1 MGLSVHP
8 HDRVQSAHRRAPR
21 CVPLKWAAALAFV
34 CVPLLAGCDAS
45 APASEAK
52 DVPPALTV
60 STVAAGKQAIDHNV
74 VATGSVVAWQDLSIG
89 TEITGLKVAAVAVEE
104 GDVVKRGQLLAQI
117 DDTVLSAQFRQAEAG
132 VREAQANLKFAES
145 ENARAKDLV
154 ARGNVSAQN
163 AQDRETR
170 SFAAAAKLAMAEAQR
185 DEIKARLVATKIV
198 APADGYISKRSI
210 LIGDV
215 VAAGREAFRMVRDSR
230 LELDAQIP
238 ETDLG
243 LVRVG
248 QSVRVVQENMPPIMA
263 TVRALAP
270 TVDPKTRLGIVH
282 VALPQGAPLKP
293 GMFARAEILTSQA
306 VAVAVPDAA
315 IIWRDG
321 KAGVF
326 VIGQR
331 NHVILRAVQAGAR
344 QNGWVQVMEGL
355 EPGEDVITTGA
366 GFLHDGDVVAVQTAG
381 DTSGSSKE

>member
-1 MGLSVHP
+1 MGLSVSGRDVAP
-8 HDRVQSAHRRAPR
+8 SAHRRRLFSTHFSAA
-21 CVPLKWAAALAFV
+21 VFAAAL
-34 CVPLLAGCDAS
+34 CLPLLAGCDGS

-60 STVAAGKQAIDHNV
+60 STVAASKQAIDRNIIV
-74 VATGSVVAWQDLSIG
+74 TGSVVAWQDLSIG
-89 TEITGLKVAAVAVEE
+89 TEISGLKVVAVPVEE
-104 GDVVKRGQLLAQI
+104 GDVVKKGQLLAQI
-117 DDTVLSAQFRQAEAG
+117 DNTVISAQFRHAEGA

-145 ENARAKDLV
+145 ENVRAKELV
-154 ARGNVSAQN
+154 ARGNISAQS
-163 AQDRETR
+163 AQDRETKLL
-170 SFAAAAKLAMAEAQR
+170 SAAAKLSMAEAQR
-185 DEIKARLVATKIV
+185 DEMKARLVATSIV
-198 APADGYISKRSI
+198 APVDGYISKRSI

-248 QSVRVVQENMPPIMA
+248 QKARITQENMPTVTA
-263 TVRALAP
+263 TVRAIAP
-270 TVDPKTRLGIVH
+270 TVDPKTRLGTVH
-282 VALPQGAPLKP
+282 VELPQGSPLKP

-315 IIWRDG
+315 VIWRDG

-326 VIGQR
+326 VIGPR
-331 NHVILRAVQAGAR
+331 NHVILRTVGAGAR
-344 QNGWVQVMEGL
+344 QNGWVQITEGL
-355 EPGEDVITTGA
+355 EPGEHVITTGA

-381 DTSGSSKE
+381 NASTAKE

>member
-1 MGLSVHP
+1 MGLSVSR
-8 HDRVQSAHRRAPR
+8 RVLAHLAHSNGSLRTHLILTAG
-21 CVPLKWAAALAFV
+21 VALVMA
-34 CVPLLAGCDAS
+34 PLLSGCDSS

-60 STVAAGKQAIDHNV
+60 FTVAANKQSIDRNV

-89 TEITGLKVAAVAVEE
+89 TEITGLKVVAVPVDE

-117 DDTVLSAQFRQAEAG
+117 DDTVLSAQFRQADAG

-154 ARGNVSAQN
+154 TRGNVSAQN
-163 AQDRETR
+163 AQDRETK

-215 VAAGREAFRMVRDSR
+215 AAAGREAFRMVRDGR

-248 QSVRVVQENMPPIMA
+248 QAVRVTQENVSPITA
-263 TVRALAP
+263 TVRAVAP
-270 TVDPKTRLGIVH
+270 VVDPKTRLGIVH
-282 VALPQGAPLKP
+282 IALPQESPLKQ
-293 GMFARAEILTSQA
+293 GMFARAEILTSQT
-306 VAVAVPDAA
+306 VAVAVPDSAVV
-315 IIWRDG
+315 WRDG

-326 VIGQR
+326 TIGPR
-331 NHVILRAVQAGAR
+331 NHVVLRTVQAGPR
-344 QNGWVQVMEGL
+344 QSGWVQVIEGL
-355 EPGEDVITTGA
+355 EPGEHVITTGA
-366 GFLHDGDVVAVQTAG
+366 GFLHDGDVVEVQTAG
-381 DTSGSSKE
+381 DATRSAKD